1 MSNSIPAT
9 SSPIDSRA
17 LLTEFDSSGL
27 SAAAFARSK
36 GLPSW
41 RIYNALQKRS
51 GKVRARRLAARA
63 QSNALLPVHVI
74 EARQS
79 PQPAAIELLLPGGH
93 RVVIGADFDAVTLRR
108 LLGALAQC

>member
-27 SAAAFARSK
+27 NAAAFARSK
-36 GLPSW
+36 GLPSC
-41 RIYNALQKRS
+41 RIYNALQRRS
-51 GKVRARRLAARA
+51 GKLRARRLAARA

-74 EARQS
+74 DAKPA
-79 PQPAAIELLLPGGH
+79 PQPAAMELLLARGH
-93 RVVIGADFDAVTLRR
+93 RVLIGSDFDVPTLRR

>member
-1 MSNSIPAT
+1 MSNSNPAT
-9 SSPIDSRA
+9 PSPIDSKA
-17 LLTEFDSSGL
+17 LLVEFDSSGQ

-51 GKVRARRLAARA
+51 GTVRARRLAARA
-63 QSNALLPVHVI
+63 QSNALLPVHIVD
-74 EARQS
+74 AK
-79 PQPAAIELLLPGGH
+79 PAPRLAAMELLLAGGH
-93 RVVIGADFDAVTLRR
+93 RLLIGSDFDVPTLRR